1 MISEYVK
8 LLLAYLITALRKTT
22 EKSMQLSDYY
32 TRRVFQVSLF
42 KELSNMAQKENNNM
56 IFLWE
61 NSVINRVQETWR
73 II

>member
-1 MISEYVK
+1 
-8 LLLAYLITALRKTT
+8 
-22 EKSMQLSDYY
+22 MQLSAYY